1 MTLASWSG
9 VAPVSTS
16 PALVIA
22 HQVPPAA
29 VKPWYPPSDH
39 ASSSSASARSGSTAN
54 GPRGGAPAR
63 PAAAALP

>member
-1 MTLASWSG
+1 MALANSSG

-22 HQVPPAA
+22 HQVLPAA

-39 ASSSSASARSGSTAN
+39 ASSSSASVRS
-54 GPRGGAPAR
+54 
-63 PAAAALP
+63 